1 MFWDILSDREREG
14 GRGRADSPD
23 SEMCTALRYA
33 EKVVHTSVSVYPKG
47 SRPEQAK
54 LLNTELQL

>member
-1 MFWDILSDREREG
+1 MFWDILSDRERE
-14 GRGRADSPD
+14 RGEGQIHLTVRCAQ
-23 SEMCTALRYA
+23 RYA